1 MISVSTAWPIW
12 SRRINKWFE
21 AEAEFPAIL
30 PISLSE
36 AIHSLR
42 SERERTMEKPPIVYD
57 DFARVDIRIGRIVAV
72 RPFERARNPSYK
84 VEVDFGPLG
93 RKWSSAQIT
102 SYSEAELMGRLVACV
117 VNMPPRNI
125 AGFQSEVLILGAK
138 NARADVVLLSP
149 LAEIALGEP
158 VF

>member
-1 MISVSTAWPIW
+1 MD
-12 SRRINKWFE
+12 
-21 AEAEFPAIL
+21 
-30 PISLSE
+30 
-36 AIHSLR
+36 
-42 SERERTMEKPPIVYD
+42 KPPIVYD
-57 DFARVDIRIGRIVAV
+57 DFAKVDMRIGRVV
-72 RPFERARNPSYK
+72 TVKPFERARNPSYK
-84 VEVDFGPLG
+84 VEVDFGPFG

-102 SYSEAELMGRLVACV
+102 SYSQAELVDRLVVCV

-138 NARADVVLLSP
+138 NARSEIILLSP

>member
-1 MISVSTAWPIW
+1 V
-12 SRRINKWFE
+12 
-21 AEAEFPAIL
+21 
-30 PISLSE
+30 
-36 AIHSLR
+36 
-42 SERERTMEKPPIVYD
+42 EKPPIVYD
-57 DFARVDIRIGRIVAV
+57 DFAKIDIRIGRVVTV
-72 RPFERARNPSYK
+72 RSFERARNPSYK

-102 SYSEAELMGRLVACV
+102 SYSKTELMGRLVACV

-138 NARADVVLLSP
+138 NARADVILLSP